1 MARVVA
7 VTKCDLDPAA
17 AELSANTLVA
27 HLGQPVRIISAD
39 DRTGTEDLVKELMAL
54 VTVEK
59 ARIVTQDPDEVP
71 ILRPQ
76 SRERF
81 NVSKERDGRFAVEGY
96 RCVSFVEMMDTEMPG
111 ARDEI
116 DRRLDRWG
124 ISRAL
129 RREGIQRGDTM
140 VFGEVE
146 LKWDD

>member
-1 MARVVA
+1 
-7 VTKCDLDPAA
+7 
-17 AELSANTLVA
+17 
-27 HLGQPVRIISAD
+27 
-39 DRTGTEDLVKELMAL
+39 
-54 VTVEK
+54 
-59 ARIVTQDPDEVP
+59 
-71 ILRPQ
+71 
-76 SRERF
+76 
-81 NVSKERDGRFAVEGY
+81 
-96 RCVSFVEMMDTEMPG
+96 VSFVEMMDTEMTG